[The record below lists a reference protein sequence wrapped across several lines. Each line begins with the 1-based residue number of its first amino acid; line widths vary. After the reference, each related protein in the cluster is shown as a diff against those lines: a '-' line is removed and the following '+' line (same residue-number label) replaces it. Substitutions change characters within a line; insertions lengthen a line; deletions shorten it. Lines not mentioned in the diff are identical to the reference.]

1 MFLMVQIQTTKTSEY
16 NLNVCVCFVV
26 VQVPDRGGRVW
37 EQEPPPPEMPSFMKR
52 VDQPQG
58 QRPNSKYIN
67 PETSKCLQN
76 VRKLLLYWFNSKRGV
91 LMSDIF

>member
-1 MFLMVQIQTTKTSEY
+1 MFLMVQVFRLQKHLSIIKM
-16 NLNVCVCFVV
+16 CVCFVV

-67 PETSKCLQN
+67 PET
-76 VRKLLLYWFNSKRGV
+76 G
-91 LMSDIF
+91 